1 LSVTIAP
8 LATVMVVPVTVGGGG
23 GRFGSTGAAFGPVAK
38 ALMVGGVF
46 GGGITI
52 GTSSVAVADCG
63 TIPPW
68 PPTINEKL
76 RFCGPATV
84 GVTKLARALVGLLMV
99 TIGSPGLTTCAHWNG
114 PVGGVLAVPSSV
126 TVMPANGGFGFEVN
140 WGRATVAN
148 VPGMQVSGGSVLSG
162 KGFNCPCCWLG

>member
-1 LSVTIAP
+1 
-8 LATVMVVPVTVGGGG
+8 MVVPLTTGGPANEAVAL
-23 GRFGSTGAAFGPVAK
+23 AA
-38 ALMVGGVF
+38 GGVF

-52 GTSSVAVADCG
+52 GTSNVAVADCG

-76 RFCGPATV
+76 RFCGPATTGATNV
-84 GVTKLARALVGLLMV
+84 AWTLVGLLMV

-126 TVMPANGGFGFEVN
+126 TVIPANGGFGVDVN
-140 WGRATVAN
+140 LAGQS
-148 VPGMQVSGGSVLSG
+148 M
-162 KGFNCPCCWLG
+162 